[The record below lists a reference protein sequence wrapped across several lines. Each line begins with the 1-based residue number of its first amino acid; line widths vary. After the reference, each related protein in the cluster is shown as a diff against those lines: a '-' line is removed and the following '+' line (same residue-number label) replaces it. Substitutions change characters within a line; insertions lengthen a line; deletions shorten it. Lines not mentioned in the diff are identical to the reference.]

1 MPADIASTTAQRITE
16 LQSWQTAYGNAGT
29 ASTDLKVKVDAGDCA
44 TKCKEEVAYQSGAGS
59 FPNPFNPP
67 GQSNRK

>member
-1 MPADIASTTAQRITE
+1 VTASNPAERVVELSAQIVAY
-16 LQSWQTAYGNAGT
+16 QSEQT
-29 ASTDLKVKVDAGDCA
+29 ASTDPIIKAICGDIIQQN
-44 TKCKEEVAYQSGAGS
+44 TKEKAYQSGAGS